1 MGRWVGGLVGD
12 RQYLIFSKILF
23 HPSFFDLIYIRL
35 ILNKE
40 WKKKTFNILC
50 LKQYHLSNSNS
61 FFLIVLLH
69 KNNNEGE
76 GARIAMEGG

>member
-40 WKKKTFNILC
+40 WRKKTFNILC

-61 FFLIVLLH
+61 FFKSFYYLKIIM
-69 KNNNEGE
+69 KE

>member
-1 MGRWVGGLVGD
+1 MGD

-40 WKKKTFNILC
+40 WKKKHSIF
-50 LKQYHLSNSNS
+50 Y
-61 FFLIVLLH
+61 V
-69 KNNNEGE
+69 
-76 GARIAMEGG
+76 

>member
-1 MGRWVGGLVGD
+1 MGD

-40 WKKKTFNILC
+40 WKKNIQYFMFKTVSSFQFKFFFFNRFIT
-50 LKQYHLSNSNS
+50 
-61 FFLIVLLH
+61 
-69 KNNNEGE
+69 
-76 GARIAMEGG
+76 